1 MNNSNINNIYRE
13 HIRLFLERRKTDIY
27 GESIPL
33 KAEFAHSVRPVKFSG
48 IGNLTFRPAAEG
60 DRWGEKW
67 ESAWFHLQ
75 GEVPE
80 NWQGKTAALLLNLGG
95 EILLT
100 DAAGVPLCGL
110 TAGSV
115 HDPEFTKER
124 WVIGEVSG
132 GEKVEFYAEA
142 AANHLFGVDLPYE
155 VALNTPHPE
164 GSFDAVVKTVRLVEF
179 RTNVWKLLLDIRV
192 IFDAMNALPEEDYRA
207 NIMLHTLHQ
216 AVCIYQDDPD
226 KAVQAGEVLQKLLK
240 QPATASALTVYA
252 VGHAHL
258 DVGWLWPVRE
268 SIRKAA
274 RTFASQLRLME
285 KYPEYIFGASQPQ
298 LYMFVKEHY
307 PELYRQIKR
316 RVAEGRW
323 DLQGGM
329 WVEADCNL
337 ISGESMIR
345 QFIHGKNFFMDEFGI
360 EVKNLWLP
368 DVFGYSAA
376 MPQIIRKSGCDF
388 FLTQK
393 LSWSTINTF
402 PHETFIWQGIDGS
415 QVLAHFPPEKTYN
428 SKLLP
433 SKLIKAQNT
442 FKENAFLDKFISLF
456 GIGDGGGGPN
466 EEYMENFHR
475 VQNWEYTPKVCCRR
489 AEEFFEAL
497 AQDQDKLEKFTGELY
512 LEFHRGTFTTQAKVK
527 RANRK
532 NEQLLAATEFIASH
546 LPLASYP
553 AEELDRFWKTLL
565 CNQFHDIIPGSSI
578 GMVYKDA
585 AEDHAEIAS
594 GCRRIMEAAA
604 EKLLVRDENQATVVN
619 TLPEKCRQ
627 IILLPESW
635 QECEVKSTDGRVLPV
650 QDETSG
656 KTAVSLLLDGCSFTG
671 LVKGGRRKKA
681 LPRKTGE
688 LILENDLVR
697 FEFDPSGR
705 LLRAVDK
712 ETSLSMLSAPGN
724 VLTLY
729 HDQPNIYEAWDVEI
743 FYPDEVREVLAAD
756 SRSSFKGEVYDFL
769 EFTYHFGNS
778 VLYQKIKLDKN
789 GKRLDFEN
797 RIQWHEVRKMLR
809 TAFPVA
815 IDARDALFDIQYGNI
830 RRSTG
835 SNTSWE
841 AAQFE
846 VCGHRYADISDSR
859 CGAALLNDCKY
870 GYRVK
875 GSTLDLALLRSP
887 KYPDFS
893 ADTGEHEF
901 TYSFYLHSGNAL
913 DSGLLSEAAA
923 LNREALLFDRFRN
936 GQTRPFCR
944 ISGDGVSLGAVKK
957 AEKSACHVIRTV
969 ETKGRFSSGELRFSG
984 PVKICRTDLIEWRD
998 ENMIT
1003 LPDGR
1008 LELELSPFE
1017 IRTYKVFAV

>member
-1 MNNSNINNIYRE
+1 MNNRNINKIYHE
-13 HIRLFLERRKTDIY
+13 HIRLFLERRQADIY
-27 GESIPL
+27 GESIVL
-33 KAEFAHSVRPVKFSG
+33 QSEFAHSVKPVKFSG
-48 IGNLTFRPAAEG
+48 IGDLTFRPVAEG

-67 ESAWFHLQ
+67 ENAWFHLQ

-80 NWQGKTAALLLNLGG
+80 NWQGKTAALRLNLGG
-95 EILLT
+95 EILLS
-100 DAAGVPLCGL
+100 DSNGVPVCGL

-155 VALNTPHPE
+155 VALDTLHPE
-164 GSFDAVVKTVRLVEF
+164 GSFDAVAKTMRLVEF
-179 RTNVWKLLLDIRV
+179 RQDVWELLLDIRV
-192 IFDAMNALPEEDYRA
+192 MFDAMNAMPENDYRA
-207 NIMLHTLHQ
+207 NIMLRTLHQ
-216 AVCIYQDDPD
+216 AVCIYQDDPG
-226 KAVQAGEVLQKLLK
+226 KAVQARQVLQKVLQ
-240 QPATASALTVYA
+240 QPAAASALTVWA

-274 RTFASQLRLME
+274 RTFASQLRLLE

-307 PELYRQIKR
+307 PELYRQIKL

-323 DLQGGM
+323 ELQGGM

-345 QFIHGKNFFMDEFGI
+345 QFVHGKNFFYDEFGI

-402 PHETFIWQGIDGS
+402 PHDTFIWQGIDGS
-415 QVLAHFPPEKTYN
+415 QVLSHFPPEKTYN

-433 SKLIKAQNT
+433 GKLIKAQNE
-442 FKENAFLDKFISLF
+442 FKENGFLDKFISLF

-466 EEYMENFHR
+466 EEYMENFRR
-475 VQNWEYTPKVCCRR
+475 VQDWEYTPKVCCRR
-489 AEEFFEAL
+489 AGDFFREL
-497 AQDQDKLEKFTGELY
+497 EKDQDKLEKFSGELY
-512 LEFHRGTFTTQAKVK
+512 LEFHRGTFTTQSAVK

-532 NEQLLAATEFIASH
+532 NEQLLAAAEFMASH
-546 LPLASYP
+546 LPLESYP
-553 AEELDRFWKTLL
+553 AEEFDRLWKLLL

-585 AEDHAEIAS
+585 AADHAEITD
-594 GCRRIMEAAA
+594 GCRRIAAMAA
-604 EKLLVRDENQATVVN
+604 EKLFVRDDNWATVVN
-619 TLPEKCRQ
+619 TLSEKCRQ
-627 IILLPESW
+627 TVILPEEW
-635 QECEVKSTDGRVLPV
+635 QGYEVISAEGQLLTV
-650 QDETSG
+650 QDEKSG
-656 KTAVSLLLDGCSFTG
+656 KVAVDMVLEGNSFTS
-671 LVKGGRRKKA
+671 LKKGGRRQVVPVRV
-681 LPRKTGE
+681 LEQPV
-688 LILENDLVR
+688 LENESVR
-697 FEFDPSGR
+697 FEFDYSGR
-705 LLRAVDK
+705 LLRATDK
-712 ETSLSMLSAPGN
+712 KNRREMLSAPGN
-724 VLTLY
+724 ILTLY
-729 HDQPNIYEAWDVEI
+729 HDQPNIYEAWDVDI
-743 FYPDEVREVLAAD
+743 FYPDEVNSVLAAD
-756 SRSSFKGEVYDFL
+756 SWCGFKGEVYDCL
-769 EFTYHFGNS
+769 EFTYRFGKS
-778 VLYQKIKLDKN
+778 VLHQKVKLNRN
-789 GKRLDFEN
+789 GSRLDFEN
-797 RIQWHEVRKMLR
+797 RISWQEVRKMLR
-809 TAFPVA
+809 TAFPTAVNA
-815 IDARDALFDIQYGNI
+815 PEALFDIQYGNI

-835 SNTSWE
+835 NNTSWE
-841 AAQFE
+841 TAQFE

-875 GSTLDLALLRSP
+875 GATLDLALLRSP
-887 KYPDFS
+887 KYPDFN
-893 ADTGEHEF
+893 ADLGEHEF
-901 TYSFYLHSGNAL
+901 TYSFYLHDGAAL
-913 DSGLLSEAAA
+913 DSGLLAEAAS
-923 LNREALLFDRFRN
+923 LNREALVFN
-936 GQTRPFCR
+936 GFKNTSVESFCQ
-944 ISGDGVSLGAVKK
+944 INGEGLSLGAVKK
-957 AEKSACHVIRTV
+957 AEKSACHIIRIV
-969 ETKGRFSSGELRFSG
+969 ETKGRFSSGEIKFPF
-984 PVKICRTDLIEWRD
+984 PVKICPTDLIEWRD
-998 ENMIT
+998 GDMET